1 MLVSQSVIGYSG
13 SEFEGEHDGGV
24 SFWISLC
31 GGPLP
36 MPEVGTTD
44 PTLAE
49 RAPKPTPWILSLEV

>member
-1 MLVSQSVIGYSG
+1 MSVYQYVIGYSE
-13 SEFEGEHDGGV
+13 SYFEGEHDGGV
-24 SFWISLC
+24 SFWISLL

-36 MPEVGTTD
+36 TPEVEHEN